1 MILTKR
7 SVIMQNYFNHPRR
20 TMYVESALEWLFEGR
35 IHMMPELVWPLPN
48 VWLGVSMEDQRA
60 ADERIPLLLE
70 TPAAVRFLSCEPL
83 LGPVD
88 LWGARYA
95 NPNGGKTGAVTN
107 WPGGLD
113 WVIVGGESGPKARPM
128 HPDWVRD
135 VRDQC
140 LAGNIPFF
148 FKQWGE
154 WGIENDPYYHND
166 LSVYKEDFRGKLC
179 KVETITSTEKKRIGN
194 IHYVAYGNYN
204 VEILKKVGKK
214 KAGRELDGMVWDEFP
229 EMAVNE

>member
-1 MILTKR
+1 
-7 SVIMQNYFNHPRR
+7 
-20 TMYVESALEWLFEGR
+20 MYIESALEWLFEGR

-48 VWLGVSMEDQRA
+48 VWLGVSVEDQRA
-60 ADERIPLLLE
+60 AEERISDLLE
-70 TPAAVRFLSCEPL
+70 TPAAVRFVSCEPL

-128 HPDWVRD
+128 HPDWVRGI
-135 VRDQC
+135 RDQC

-154 WGIENDPYYHND
+154 WVPA
-166 LSVYKEDFRGKLC
+166 
-179 KVETITSTEKKRIGN
+179 ETIEFDPIEVRTGIRIDN
-194 IHYVAYGNYN
+194 QNMVKI
-204 VEILKKVGKK
+204 GKK
-214 KAGRELDGMVWDEFP
+214 KAGRVLDGREWNEFP
-229 EMAVNE
+229 TSENRG